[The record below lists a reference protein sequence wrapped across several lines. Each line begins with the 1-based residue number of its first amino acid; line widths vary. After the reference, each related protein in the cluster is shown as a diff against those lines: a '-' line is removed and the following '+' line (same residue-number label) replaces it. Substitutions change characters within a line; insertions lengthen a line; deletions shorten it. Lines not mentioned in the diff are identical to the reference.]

1 MNWGCPFCKSNI
13 MDKNTS
19 LKFGQMVK
27 CPNINCGKKY
37 SFIRC
42 SKCEKLIFS
51 NENENILGM
60 SVRCPHRGCGEYT
73 LVSHCSFCDTKAI
86 YSNTRNNY
94 REGDLIHCPNP
105 ACDRQYPFKRYKD
118 IYQENLRLLES
129 IEGATIKFGIAQ
141 VDENYIY
148 KESLFIDKRALN
160 NYRLF
165 PTQCLSLSKLDE
177 NVQLVYGK
185 NKSNGV
191 CMICNNNRKESIF
204 YPCGHRC
211 VCYNCAVMYF
221 SVFKKCPKCR
231 ENAKCIIR
239 KVYE

>member
-1 MNWGCPFCKSNI
+1 MKI
-13 MDKNTS
+13 
-19 LKFGQMVK
+19 
-27 CPNINCGKKY
+27 IYIKKVY
-37 SFIRC
+37 L
-42 SKCEKLIFS
+42 LI
-51 NENENILGM
+51 
-60 SVRCPHRGCGEYT
+60 
-73 LVSHCSFCDTKAI
+73 
-86 YSNTRNNY
+86 
-94 REGDLIHCPNP
+94 
-105 ACDRQYPFKRYKD
+105 
-118 IYQENLRLLES
+118 
-129 IEGATIKFGIAQ
+129 
-141 VDENYIY
+141 
-148 KESLFIDKRALN
+148 KELSLFIDKRALN

-177 NVQLVYGK
+177 KVQLVYGK